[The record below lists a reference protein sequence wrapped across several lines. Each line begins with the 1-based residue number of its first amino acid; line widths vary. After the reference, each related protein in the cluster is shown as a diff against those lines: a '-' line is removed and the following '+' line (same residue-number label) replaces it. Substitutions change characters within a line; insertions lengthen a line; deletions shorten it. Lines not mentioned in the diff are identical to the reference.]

1 MKHRRA
7 SGLAGIG
14 LSLGAAIGASGA
26 PIKVVPNGLADGD
39 GYGSAVSVWG
49 NVAVVG
55 SPGDDENGANAG
67 AAYLLRRDCSSWVVD
82 RKLVPAELV
91 AGDQFGNSVALEE
104 NRLVIGAV
112 GSDSGAGAAY
122 VYHFDG
128 NDWAFVQKVRPDS
141 TLSSVNFGAAV
152 GVDGNVIVVGADE
165 DDEHGTKSGAA
176 YVFRFDGKQWARE
189 QKLFAPDALA
199 FDFLGRALSVR
210 GDTVLV
216 GNPFAFTTN
225 FYAGAVYRFHFTGT
239 TWVGQQK
246 LVADDGRD
254 GDGFGSSVAFDGDTA
269 VIGAPF
275 DNVDNPTRTD
285 SGSAYVFTWNGS
297 TWLQRQK
304 LVPPTEA
311 LFHWFGYS
319 VSLSGEALLI
329 GEPGDLDSS
338 ATPGAAH
345 LFRFD
350 GAAWSLDRTLTA
362 ADGAAQN
369 GFGWSV
375 GLFGDRAVFGAPMDD
390 EAGDASGSA
399 YVDYIGPIGPGD
411 FDADGDADL
420 FDFRSFTACV
430 TGPDPH
436 AAIPAECAG
445 SDFDQDGDVDLRDL
459 AAFQRAFACGN

>member
-1 MKHRRA
+1 MRHCIA
-7 SGLAGIG
+7 SGIAAVS
-14 LSLGAAIGASGA
+14 LSLSTAIGASGA
-26 PIKVVPNGLADGD
+26 PIQVVPNGLAEGD

-55 SPGDDENGANAG
+55 SPQDDENGANAG

-82 RKLVPAELV
+82 RKLVPKEV
-91 AGDQFGNSVALEE
+91 IAGDAFGNAIALEE

-112 GSDSGAGAAY
+112 GSDGGAGAAY

-128 NDWAFVQKVRPDS
+128 NDWGFVQKLPPDPAPS
-141 TLSSVNFGAAV
+141 GVKFGTAV
-152 GVDGNVIVVGADE
+152 ALDGDVIVVGADE
-165 DDEHGTKSGAA
+165 DGEHGTQSGAA

-199 FDFLGRALSVR
+199 FDFFGRAVSVR

-216 GNPFAFTTN
+216 GNPFAFTTTT
-225 FYAGAVYRFHFTGT
+225 YAGAVYRFHFTGT
-239 TWVGQQK
+239 TWVEEQK
-246 LVADDGRD
+246 LVAVDGQV
-254 GDGFGSSVAFDGDTA
+254 GDGFGSSVIFDGDTA

-275 DNVDNPTRTD
+275 DNGTRTD
-285 SGSAYVFTWNGS
+285 SGSTYVFTWNGA
-297 TWLQRQK
+297 TWVQRQK
-304 LVPPTEA
+304 LLPPTEA
-311 LFHWFGYS
+311 SFHWFGHS

-362 ADGAAQN
+362 DDGAAQD

-375 GLFGDRAVFGAPMDD
+375 GLFGDRAVFGAPMND

-399 YVDYIGPIGPGD
+399 YVDYIGPIGLGD
-411 FDADGDADL
+411 LDGDGDTDL
-420 FDFRSFTACV
+420 IDFRSFTSCA
-430 TGPDPH
+430 TGPGTH

>member
-1 MKHRRA
+1 MKNRRA

-14 LSLGAAIGASGA
+14 LSLGTVIGAIGA
-26 PIKVVPNGLADGD
+26 PIQVVPNGLAEGD

-49 NVAVVG
+49 NVVVVG
-55 SPGDDENGANAG
+55 SPQDDENGANAG
-67 AAYLLRRDCSSWVVD
+67 AAYLLRRDCSSWVVE
-82 RKLVPAELV
+82 RKLVPEEV
-91 AGDQFGNSVALEE
+91 IAGDGFGTAVAVEGD
-104 NRLVIGAV
+104 RLVIGAV
-112 GSDSGAGAAY
+112 GSDGGAGAAY

-128 NDWAFVQKVRPDS
+128 NDWGFVQKLPPDPDPS
-141 TLSSVNFGAAV
+141 RVKFGTAV
-152 GVDGNVIVVGADE
+152 SLDGDVIVVGADE
-165 DDEHGTKSGAA
+165 DNEHGTKSGAA

-199 FDFLGRALSVR
+199 FDFFGRAVSVR

-225 FYAGAVYRFHFTGT
+225 TFAGAVYRFHFDGT
-239 TWVGQQK
+239 TWVEEQK
-246 LVADDGRD
+246 LVADDGLD
-254 GDGFGSSVAFDGDTA
+254 GDGFGSSVMFDGDTV

-275 DNVDNPTRTD
+275 DNGTRTD

-297 TWLQRQK
+297 TWVQRQK
-304 LVPPTEA
+304 LLPPA
-311 LFHWFGYS
+311 GGVFNRFASS
-319 VSLSGEALLI
+319 VSLSGRALLI

-350 GAAWSLDRTLTA
+350 GVAWSLDRTLTA
-362 ADGAAQN
+362 DDGAAQD

-375 GLFGDRAVFGAPMDD
+375 GLFGDRAVFGAPMND
-390 EAGDASGSA
+390 EAGNASGSA

-411 FDADGDADL
+411 FDGDGDTDL
-420 FDFRSFTACV
+420 FDFRSFTSCV
-430 TGPDPH
+430 TGPGPH
-436 AAIPAECAG
+436 AAIPAACAG